1 MDGIIIVNKPKEYSS
16 NDVVR
21 KVKRI
26 LKEKVG
32 HTGTLDPNATG
43 VLPLLV
49 GKGTLLSKYLIN
61 HDKKYEAVI
70 KLGIKTDTADIEGK
84 IIEEK
89 DIDKSKLTKENIS
102 KIFESLKGEQ
112 EQIPPIY
119 SAIKVNGKKL
129 YEYARSGKKVDI
141 KPRIINIYNLILSNI
156 NLKENELTFI
166 VECSKGTYIR
176 TLCETIAKELNTVGY
191 MKELN
196 RLQVGNFKI
205 EDAITVEDIENGNI
219 SIITIEEFFKNKEKI
234 ILDDRKMQL
243 FLNGVQLTYN
253 LPNDLYK
260 VYNQDNIFIGIG
272 SVNNKLLK
280 RDIILI

>member
-1 MDGIIIVNKPKEYSS
+1 MDGIIIVNKPKEYTS

-21 KVKRI
+21 KVKEI

-89 DIDKSKLTKENIS
+89 DIDKSKLTKENIN

-129 YEYARSGKKVDI
+129 YEYARSGKEVDI
-141 KPRIINIYNLILSNI
+141 KPRIINIYNLVLSNI
-156 NLKENELTFI
+156 DLKENELTFI

-176 TLCETIAKELNTVGY
+176 TLCETIAKELNTVGH

-219 SIITIEEFFKNKEKI
+219 IIITIEEFFKDKEKI
-234 ILDDRKMQL
+234 ILDDKKMQL

-253 LPNDLYK
+253 LPNDSYK

>member
-1 MDGIIIVNKPKEYSS
+1 MDGIIIVNKPKEYTS

-89 DIDKSKLTKENIS
+89 DIDKSKLTKENIN

-129 YEYARSGKKVDI
+129 YEYARNGKEVDI
-141 KPRIINIYNLILSNI
+141 KPRIINIYNLVLSNI
-156 NLKENELTFI
+156 DLKEN
-166 VECSKGTYIR
+166 
-176 TLCETIAKELNTVGY
+176 
-191 MKELN
+191 
-196 RLQVGNFKI
+196 
-205 EDAITVEDIENGNI
+205 
-219 SIITIEEFFKNKEKI
+219 
-234 ILDDRKMQL
+234 
-243 FLNGVQLTYN
+243 
-253 LPNDLYK
+253 
-260 VYNQDNIFIGIG
+260 
-272 SVNNKLLK
+272 
-280 RDIILI
+280 